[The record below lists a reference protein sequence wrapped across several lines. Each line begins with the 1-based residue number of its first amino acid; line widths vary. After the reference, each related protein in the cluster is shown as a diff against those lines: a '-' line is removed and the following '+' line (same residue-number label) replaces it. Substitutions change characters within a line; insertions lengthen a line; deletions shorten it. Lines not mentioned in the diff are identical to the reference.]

1 MIRKGRNP
9 INMLVIYSLLAV
21 LVVFAACPMAWMFST
36 SIKPRTDI
44 FKMPPQWIPEN
55 ATFSHYQRIFFPTP
69 EDAITTTSQ
78 TAKQFG
84 LYFGNSV
91 LISIVSSVLAV
102 IVAAPAAYA
111 FSRFSFPGKNAAYFG
126 ILVRNMFPLLV
137 FLVPI
142 FFLWTTL
149 RLRNTYPGL
158 IIAYL
163 TFSLPL
169 SIWLLKGFYDSIPPE
184 LERAA
189 RVDGCS
195 RFGAFWR
202 IILPLTTPGLAATA
216 IYSFIQAWNEYAFAL
231 HLTDTSV
238 MRTLPVGLTYFF
250 TENTADWPG
259 LMASALF
266 ISIPVVVVFLLL
278 QRFFVS
284 AITAGAVKA

>member
-1 MIRKGRNP
+1 MTKKHRNP
-9 INMLVIYSLLAV
+9 VTIVVIYSLLAV
-21 LVVFAACPMAWMFST
+21 LVVFSACPLVWMFST
-36 SIKPRTDI
+36 SIKPRTDL
-44 FKMPPQWIPEN
+44 FKIPPQWIPEN
-55 ATFSHYQRIFFPTP
+55 PTFEHYQRVLFPSA
-69 EDAITTTSQ
+69 ENMTTSAQ
-78 TAKQFG
+78 TGQQFG
-84 LYFGNSV
+84 LYFFNSTV
-91 LISIVSSVLAV
+91 VSVVSSVLAV

-111 FSRFSFPGKNAAYFG
+111 FSRFNFPGKNAAYFG

-137 FLVPI
+137 FLVPV

-149 RLRNTYPGL
+149 RLRNTYVGL

-189 RVDGCS
+189 RIDGCT

-216 IYSFIQAWNEYAFAL
+216 IYSFIQAWNEYPFAL
-231 HLTDTSV
+231 HLTDSST

-259 LMASALF
+259 LMATAFF
-266 ISIPVVVVFLLL
+266 ISIPVVILFLVL
-278 QRFFVS
+278 QRYFVS
-284 AITAGAVKA
+284 AITAGAVKQ

>member
-1 MIRKGRNP
+1 MSKRNRNP
-9 INMLVIYSLLAV
+9 INVVVIYSLVLVLAV
-21 LVVFAACPMAWMFST
+21 FSACPLAWMFST

-44 FKMPPQWIPEN
+44 FKIPPQWIPDN
-55 ATFSHYQRIFFPTP
+55 PTFEHYRRIFFPTE
-69 EDAITTTSQ
+69 EDIMTSSQ
-78 TAKQFG
+78 TARQFG
-84 LYFGNSV
+84 RYFLNSTI
-91 LISIVSSVLAV
+91 LSIASSVLAV
-102 IVAAPAAYA
+102 LIASPAAYA
-111 FSRFSFPGKNAAYFG
+111 FSRFRFPGKDAAYFG
-126 ILVRNMFPLLV
+126 ILLRNMFPLLV

-142 FFLWTTL
+142 FFLWTQL
-149 RLRNTYPGL
+149 GLRNTYQGL

-216 IYSFIQAWNEYAFAL
+216 IYSFIQAWNEYPFAL
-231 HLTDTSV
+231 HLTDSSD

-259 LMASALF
+259 LMASAFF
-266 ISIPVVVVFLLL
+266 ISVPVVIVFLFL
-278 QRFFVS
+278 QRYFVS
-284 AITAGAVKA
+284 AITAGAVKQ

>member
-1 MIRKGRNP
+1 MTKKGRNP
-9 INMLVIYSLLAV
+9 FSVVVISSLAAV
-21 LVVFAACPMAWMFST
+21 LVVFAACPLAWMVST
-36 SIKPRTDI
+36 SIKPRSDL
-44 FKMPPQWIPEN
+44 FKTPPQWIPQN
-55 ATFSHYQRIFFPTP
+55 ATFEHYRRVFFPTE
-69 EDAITTTSQ
+69 EDQMVTTSQ
-78 TAKQFG
+78 TTKQFG
-84 LYFGNSV
+84 LYFVNSV
-91 LISIVSSVLAV
+91 IVSVVSSILAV

-111 FSRFSFPGKNAAYFG
+111 FSRFSFPGKNVAYFG

-142 FFLWTTL
+142 FFLWTQL
-149 RLRNTYPGL
+149 SLRNTYPGL

-231 HLTDTSV
+231 HLTDSST

-250 TENTADWPG
+250 TENSADWPG
-259 LMASALF
+259 LMASATF
-266 ISIPVVVVFLLL
+266 ISIPVVIVFLVL
-278 QRFFVS
+278 QRYFVS

>member
-1 MIRKGRNP
+1 MTKRRRNP
-9 INMLVIYSLLAV
+9 GEMIIVYGLVLLLAV
-21 LVVFAACPMAWMFST
+21 FSACPLAWMFST

-44 FKMPPQWIPEN
+44 FKVPPQWIPAN
-55 ATFSHYQRIFFPTP
+55 PTFEHYQKIFFPTD
-69 EDAITTTSQ
+69 ELALTTTTE
-78 TAKQFG
+78 TARQFG
-84 LYFGNSV
+84 RYFFNST
-91 LISIVSSVLAV
+91 LISVASSVLAV
-102 IVAAPAAYA
+102 VVAAPAAYA
-111 FSRFSFPGKNAAYFG
+111 FSRFNFPGKDLAYFG

-137 FLVPI
+137 FLVPLFI
-142 FFLWTTL
+142 LWTTL
-149 RLRNTYPGL
+149 GIRNTYFGL
-158 IIAYL
+158 VLAYL

-216 IYSFIQAWNEYAFAL
+216 IYSFIQAWNEYPFAL
-231 HLTDTSV
+231 HLTDSST

-259 LMASALF
+259 LMAAAFF
-266 ISIPVVVVFLLL
+266 ISIPVVVVFLVL
-278 QRFFVS
+278 QRYFVS
-284 AITAGAVKA
+284 AITAGAVKQ

>member
-1 MIRKGRNP
+1 MTKRRRNP
-9 INMLVIYSLLAV
+9 WSVAVIYSLVALLA
-21 LVVFAACPMAWMFST
+21 VFAACPMAWMIST
-36 SIKPRTDI
+36 SVKPRGDL
-44 FKMPPQWIPEN
+44 FKTPPEWIPQN
-55 ATFSHYQRIFFPTP
+55 LTFEHYRRLFFPTP
-69 EDAITTTSQ
+69 EDQITTTSQ
-78 TAKQFG
+78 TSKQFG
-84 LYFGNSV
+84 LYFANS
-91 LISIVSSVLAV
+91 LIVSVASAILAV

-111 FSRFSFPGKNAAYFG
+111 FSRFNFPGKNAAYFG

-142 FFLWTTL
+142 FFLWTRL
-149 RLRNTYPGL
+149 GLRNTYAGL

-169 SIWLLKGFYDSIPPE
+169 SIWLLKGFFDSIPPE

-195 RFGAFWR
+195 RFGSFWR

-231 HLTDTSV
+231 HLTDTST

-259 LMASALF
+259 LMASAVF
-266 ISIPVVVVFLLL
+266 ISIPVVIVFLFL
-278 QRFFVS
+278 QRYFVS
-284 AITAGAVKA
+284 AITAGAVKG